1 MDPTRQNKISRLI
14 QKEAAQYF
22 VKIQGETPGA
32 MLSVS
37 EVRVAP
43 DLTQARIYVSIFPQN
58 RRTGVM
64 NYIEENNKNIRFELA
79 KKLRYQ
85 LRRMPEL
92 IFVLDDSLD
101 YAEKIDQLL
110 KN

>member
-22 VKIQGETPGA
+22 VKTQGETPGA

-58 RRTGVM
+58 RRDGVM